1 MKEVEL
7 KSWNQFSELIEKMPH
22 RQWLFRGQSDCSWKL
37 VSSLERAFN
46 EAESFREL
54 SHTGLNKYDF
64 EKILLD
70 NFKTHAH
77 LYLEHLPQ
85 VRDDFS
91 WLSLMQHHGAP
102 TRLLDFTF
110 SPYIALYFALESGNQ
125 DAAIFCLNHHAVRGD
140 RSHEFGADRL
150 EVFTDFLSQKPELTT
165 KSVISFAPVF
175 SNTRLL
181 HQQGVFVTTNTLDSS
196 IEDVVSTAEL
206 DPVDY
211 VKIRIPTKLRFEG
224 LKLLSKM
231 NVTSSLIYPGLDGFC
246 KSMRS
251 SIILGSSGQKRV
263 G

>member
-1 MKEVEL
+1 MKEIEL
-7 KSWNQFSELIEKMPH
+7 KSWSQFSQLIEDMPH
-22 RQWLFRGQSDCSWKL
+22 RQWLFRGQSDYNWKL
-37 VSSLERAFN
+37 VSSLERAFI
-46 EAESFREL
+46 EAESCREL
-54 SHTGLNKYDF
+54 SDTGLNKYDF
-64 EKILLD
+64 ENILLD

-77 LYLEHLPQ
+77 LYLDHLPQ
-85 VRDDFS
+85 IGDDFS

-110 SPYIALYFALESGNQ
+110 SPYVALYFALESGNQ
-125 DAAIFCLNHHAVRGD
+125 DAAIYCLNHHAVRGD
-140 RSHEFGADRL
+140 RSHELGADRL
-150 EVFTDFLSQKPELTT
+150 EVFTDFLSKKSELTAR
-165 KSVISFAPVF
+165 SVISFAPVF

-196 IEDVVSTAEL
+196 IEDVVAKAEI

-211 VKIRIPTKLRFEG
+211 IKIKVPMKLRFEG

-246 KSMRS
+246 KSMKS
-251 SIILGSSGQKRV
+251 NIILGSRGQKRV

>member
-1 MKEVEL
+1 MKEIEL
-7 KSWNQFSELIEKMPH
+7 RSWSQFSEIIEKMPH
-22 RQWLFRGQSDCSWKL
+22 RQWLFRGQSDYRWKL

-54 SHTGLNKYDF
+54 SNTGLNKYDF
-64 EKILLD
+64 ENILLD

-85 VRDDFS
+85 VSDDFS

-110 SPYIALYFALESGNQ
+110 SPFVALYFALESGNQ

-140 RSHEFGADRL
+140 RSHDLGSDRL
-150 EVFTDFLSQKPELTT
+150 EVFSDFLSQQSELTA

-196 IEDVVSTAEL
+196 IEDVVSSAGI

-211 VKIRIPTKLRFEG
+211 IKIKVPTKLRFEG
-224 LKLLSKM
+224 LKLLNKM

-246 KSMRS
+246 KSMKS
-251 SIILGSSGQKRV
+251 NIILGSVGQKRV